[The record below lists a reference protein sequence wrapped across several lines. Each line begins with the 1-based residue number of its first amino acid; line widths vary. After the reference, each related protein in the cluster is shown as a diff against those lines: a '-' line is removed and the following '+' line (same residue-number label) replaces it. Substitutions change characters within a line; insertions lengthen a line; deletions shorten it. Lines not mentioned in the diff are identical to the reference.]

1 MQRKTP
7 AAPGNP
13 NQRRQRQELKNN
25 YACFRLPQ
33 DGIDTV
39 VAKLLVSGKARFK
52 CSLDFWRGV
61 ARESDLIFLNIKSG
75 IFEDNLII
83 FAEIAIDV
91 IAVVCVVDH
100 FFGESAIKPIFDV
113 SERLVTGLQEVPP
126 GLKDITLLWQ
136 LLVKTFGYANEE
148 MVAVKSA
155 PDW

>member
-1 MQRKTP
+1 M
-7 AAPGNP
+7 
-13 NQRRQRQELKNN
+13 RQVLKNN

-39 VAKLLVSGKARFK
+39 VAKLLVSRKTRFK
-52 CSLDFWRGV
+52 CRLDFWRGV
-61 ARESDLIFLNIKSG
+61 AREGDLIFLNIKSG
-75 IFEDNLII
+75 ILKDDLII

-100 FFGESAIKPIFDV
+100 FFGESAIESILNV

-136 LLVKTFGYANEE
+136 LLVKTLGYANGE